1 MLNKQNIRHCT
12 VAELNILKSAMV
24 HQENCTVVD
33 TIHALRCSTVGPHPD
48 KWSISG
54 RIAGSSISASIS
66 SCISNGIFVNSSI
79 TIGHRPSASS
89 RPRSPW
95 PSLVS
100 PKSPSMH
107 RQKSNFKQHKKW
119 QRYNHYQPISNIFTF
134 QLPFAL
140 YQYISTRCGGDI
152 SPIKL
157 KGASKEKTID

>member
-1 MLNKQNIRHCT
+1 
-12 VAELNILKSAMV
+12 MV

-100 PKSPSMH
+100 AKSPSMH
-107 RQKSNFKQHKKW
+107 RQKSNFKQHKNGN
-119 QRYNHYQPISNIFTF
+119 RTISQFRIFS
-134 QLPFAL
+134 PFN
-140 YQYISTRCGGDI
+140 YDPYRWHSTSTVLLGVVVTY
-152 SPIKL
+152 PP
-157 KGASKEKTID
+157 